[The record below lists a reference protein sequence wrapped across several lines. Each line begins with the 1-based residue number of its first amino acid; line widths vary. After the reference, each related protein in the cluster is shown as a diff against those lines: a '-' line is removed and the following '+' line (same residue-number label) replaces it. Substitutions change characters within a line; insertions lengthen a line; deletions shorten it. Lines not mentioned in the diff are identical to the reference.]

1 MEGDSKSKNFQIADH
16 DTYPQGKLKISLE
29 VKNNSSKC
37 PSLKWNGK
45 RLLTNTREVPDPRV

>member
-1 MEGDSKSKNFQIADH
+1 MYSLTSKTLARNEMEGDSKSKNFQIADH

-37 PSLKWNGK
+37 QA
-45 RLLTNTREVPDPRV
+45 

>member
-29 VKNNSSKC
+29 VKNNSSEC
-37 PSLKWNGK
+37 QA
-45 RLLTNTREVPDPRV
+45 